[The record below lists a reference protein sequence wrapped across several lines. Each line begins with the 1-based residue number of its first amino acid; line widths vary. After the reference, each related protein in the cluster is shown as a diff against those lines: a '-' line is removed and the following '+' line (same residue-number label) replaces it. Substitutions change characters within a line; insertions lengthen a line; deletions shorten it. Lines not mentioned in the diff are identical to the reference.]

1 MAAPPGRRLPCRAG
15 RARCRYGRGDGVP
28 SEGIGTVRAVTR
40 VCAGVVLAVG
50 LVGGA
55 MAGAPAAWAW
65 PAVDLGDDD
74 QIALTRDGE
83 EYTGA
88 LTVTNPDD
96 SAIDIDL
103 TVKGCTADADPGKVG
118 AGRQQSVDLTVS
130 GCEVGAGTTGTLTVG
145 EATIAVSFDV
155 TEPTDLSV
163 RVVVWPFVVAAALAG
178 LTLLVVGGRFEDAH
192 RDQEKRPT
200 LRSPVTGLSASW
212 SADSWATN
220 LTVVSTAVVALFGV
234 AAPLTA
240 LLGSEPEQAVAQVL
254 VAGLVASLLTFVS
267 AAVMKAISAGDDV
280 TVGAAMLGGWL
291 TLTAAVGLLGSV
303 TVALWGTDELRLPVT
318 LTCGVLV
325 AVAVWYVISTLGG
338 ALNTLT
344 PDTVAAADATTALA
358 AVTAVPPAGDE
369 KAWAREVVRYAGAL
383 AKEIAEPTVEPAPP
397 GTRAAAP
404 EADVTVPAS
413 PVFRS
418 RGVQRRSAVL

>member
-1 MAAPPGRRLPCRAG
+1 M
-15 RARCRYGRGDGVP
+15 
-28 SEGIGTVRAVTR
+28 
-40 VCAGVVLAVG
+40 LAVG
-50 LVGGA
+50 IGIGSL
-55 MAGAPAAWAW
+55 AGAPAVWAS
-65 PAVDLGDDD
+65 PVVDLGDDD

-96 SAIDIDL
+96 AVIDVDL
-103 TVKGCTADADPGKVG
+103 TVKGCTGDADPGKVG
-118 AGRQQSVDLTVS
+118 AGRQESVDLTVS
-130 GCEVGAGTTGTLTVG
+130 GCEVGAVTTGTLTVG
-145 EATIAVSFDV
+145 EEPITVSFDV

-163 RVVVWPFVVAAALAG
+163 RVVVWPFVVAAALAA

-192 RDQEKRPT
+192 RDEGKRPT

-234 AAPLTA
+234 ADPLTA
-240 LLGSEPEQAVAQVL
+240 LLGSEPEQAVAHVL
-254 VAGLVASLLTFVS
+254 VAGLVASLLAFVS

-291 TLTAAVGLLGSV
+291 TLTAAAGLLGSV
-303 TVALWGTDELRLPVT
+303 TVALWGTDELRLPVA
-318 LTCGVLV
+318 LTCGALV
-325 AVAVWYVISTLGG
+325 VVAVWYVISTLGG

-344 PDTVAAADATTALA
+344 PETPVAADATTALA
-358 AVTAVPPAGDE
+358 AVTAVPPNGDE
-369 KAWAREVVRYAGAL
+369 TVWARSVVRYAGAL
-383 AKEIAEPTVEPAPP
+383 AKELAQPTIEPAPP
-397 GTRAAAP
+397 GTRTAAP
-404 EADVTVPAS
+404 QTDVAAPAPAR